1 MQRDA
6 SPRTTERTD
15 MFVYTERPSVIIS
28 VSVDTLA
35 NIQYVEGRVAE
46 LWPAR
51 HDLCGQY
58 NEENTA
64 RPVSNGVLSKLYA
77 FG

>member
-51 HDLCGQY
+51 
-58 NEENTA
+58 
-64 RPVSNGVLSKLYA
+64 RPVWPVQ
-77 FG
+77 